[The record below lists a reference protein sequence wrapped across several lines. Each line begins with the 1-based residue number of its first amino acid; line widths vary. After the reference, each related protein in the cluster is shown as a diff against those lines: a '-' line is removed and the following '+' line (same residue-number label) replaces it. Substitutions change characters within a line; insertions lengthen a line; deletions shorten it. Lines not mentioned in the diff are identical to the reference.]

1 MQRVA
6 SAMPV
11 AFMLW
16 VFAFGAIVGS
26 FLNVVIARVP
36 AGQSIVSPRSRCIAC
51 GKAIAWYDNI
61 PVVSWLL
68 LRARCRNCGVRI
80 SPRYV
85 LVEVATG
92 ILAVALVQHAGL
104 TWGTVGY
111 FAFTAALVALAY
123 IDLETW
129 LLPHQITWPLLAVG
143 LVSPLWN
150 RDVRWIDSAIGAA
163 AGFAA
168 FAAIALFGEKILKRE
183 TMGWGDVWLIAAI
196 GAWLGWPALLPV
208 TLLSAVQGAIA
219 GTIVLASRGKDRAS
233 PPEAAAPP
241 ADGEW
246 VPPKHAVPY
255 GPFLSLS
262 ALEFLF
268 FGDRLVTS
276 WNHLMF
282 RLVS

>member
-1 MQRVA
+1 
-6 SAMPV
+6 
-11 AFMLW
+11 MLW
-16 VFAFGAIVGS
+16 VFAVGAIVGS

-111 FAFTAALVALAY
+111 FAFTATLVALAY